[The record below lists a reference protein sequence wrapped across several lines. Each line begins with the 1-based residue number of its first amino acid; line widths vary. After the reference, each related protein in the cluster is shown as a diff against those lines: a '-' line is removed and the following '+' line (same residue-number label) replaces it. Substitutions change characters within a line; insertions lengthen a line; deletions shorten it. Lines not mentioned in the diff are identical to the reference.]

1 MQTTT
6 AEAQIPSSGAI
17 ATQTETQT
25 QTEIQSRV
33 DTEVQTA
40 VDPDSRGLTSAQ
52 NSSSNPD
59 HDFICRHCHRSQ
71 SQAPS
76 MVGGDTVPATP
87 IIEPIQLQPV
97 PPATFHG
104 FVGSLGL
111 STVSVPN
118 ISHSPRLDPRSPI
131 SRTTSLPAK

>member
-6 AEAQIPSSGAI
+6 AEAQIPTSGAI

-40 VDPDSRGLTSAQ
+40 VDPDTRAQ
-52 NSSSNPD
+52 NSSSNSD

-131 SRTTSLPAK
+131 VRTTSLPAK